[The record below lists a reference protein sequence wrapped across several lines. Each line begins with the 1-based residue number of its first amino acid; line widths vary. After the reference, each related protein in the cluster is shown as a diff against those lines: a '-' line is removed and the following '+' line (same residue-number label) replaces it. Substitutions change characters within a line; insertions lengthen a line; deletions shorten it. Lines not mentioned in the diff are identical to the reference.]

1 MKANETKN
9 SNKQSNRVSLAA
21 VRKSMKETTGS
32 PFYCVRQLYAVAE
45 TCAELRAILPP
56 KKVALKE
63 HVTAICDFGKVGSK
77 KTWSGTVK
85 GCPTVKEYTV
95 KCSVDMCLRYFVK
108 LANGEL

>member
-9 SNKQSNRVSLAA
+9 SSKQSNRVSLAA
-21 VRKSMKETTGS
+21 VRKSMKETTGTPS
-32 PFYCVRQLYAVAE
+32 YCVKQLCIIAE

-56 KKVALKE
+56 KKEALT
-63 HVTAICDFGKVGSK
+63 HVKAICDFGKVGSK

-85 GCPTVKEYTV
+85 GCVTVKEYAV